1 MSSPSCSV
9 VRAAQADLPVNAADA
24 LEVHQATA
32 WVLIIVNALAGGW
45 CLAAYRFEILR
56 GRAMWGVVI
65 LGQLMAFVQA
75 VIGVVLA
82 TRFDFEI
89 NDMHA
94 LYGFSAIIA
103 VGILYSYRT
112 SPFMRSKEL
121 VLYGL
126 GSWFIMGL
134 GLRNLTL

>member
-1 MSSPSCSV
+1 M
-9 VRAAQADLPVNAADA
+9 DAADA
-24 LEVHQATA
+24 LELHELTG
-32 WVLIIVNALAGGW
+32 WILIIVNAVAGGW
-45 CLAAYRFEILR
+45 CLAAHRFDALR
-56 GRAMWGVVI
+56 GRPMWSVLI

-75 VIGVVLA
+75 IIGVVLA
-82 TRFDFEI
+82 TRFEFEI

-112 SPFMRSKEL
+112 SPFMRGKEL

-134 GLRNLTL
+134 GLRNLAL